1 MGEKILD
8 MKKEVLAMYDVR
20 GIQSFIFRTNK
31 VKEIRGASALVE
43 NIIQEALADAIS
55 RTSLD
60 GRAVNAVLEWEGK
73 ETLEFEDDKS
83 IDAQTLFVGGG
94 NAYVLYRTGELALEV
109 NKLMSRYVLD
119 KTYSLQLAVA
129 MVNKTDSY
137 SADYQNVQL
146 RMGEIKASMPH
157 SGCLGA
163 LPIVATDDMS
173 GFPISMESREFL
185 HNKLEQD
192 SDLSKESLL
201 KLEKYYTKYATEAG
215 TLEKKHGNLITE
227 LGKDSTIAVIH
238 IDGNN
243 MGMRIRD
250 LLEQVEG
257 YSNAVNRMRT
267 ISYNI
272 NRSFKDSFDTM
283 TKSIEAWIM
292 SDANKLLKKELEEKT
307 AKYIRKI
314 IVAGDDITF
323 VCNGKLALAAVE
335 AFVED
340 VTKKVMFG
348 DSSDPENVKKYG
360 MSVCAG
366 IAYVHSHFP
375 FSTAYQVAEECCD
388 SAKTRAKVEA
398 NMEGSRI
405 GNWVDFQICKD
416 VQNVDLE
423 KNREKDY
430 RISDDEWL
438 LRRPYYIAIDS
449 TNNEYANMN
458 SMNECYSF
466 KHFKDTYAFFTDES
480 KMPSSLAKEF
490 RNTYPLGKDAIEEL
504 VIFAKSRGK
513 LGDEPAYIK
522 LSDDECVAAWY
533 DALEMMD
540 MYIDIEKGGN

>member
-20 GIQSFIFRTNK
+20 GIQNFIFRTNK

-55 RTSLD
+55 RTRLD

-137 SADYQNVQL
+137 SKDYDNIQL

-173 GFPISMESREFL
+173 GFPISVESRGFL
-185 HNKLEQD
+185 HNKLEQN

-292 SDANKLLKKELEEKT
+292 SDANKLLKV
-307 AKYIRKI
+307 RKDLMI
-314 IVAGDDITF
+314 
-323 VCNGKLALAAVE
+323 NR
-335 AFVED
+335 
-340 VTKKVMFG
+340 
-348 DSSDPENVKKYG
+348 KKY
-360 MSVCAG
+360 
-366 IAYVHSHFP
+366 HH
-375 FSTAYQVAEECCD
+375 T
-388 SAKTRAKVEA
+388 K
-398 NMEGSRI
+398 
-405 GNWVDFQICKD
+405 
-416 VQNVDLE
+416 
-423 KNREKDY
+423 
-430 RISDDEWL
+430 
-438 LRRPYYIAIDS
+438 
-449 TNNEYANMN
+449 
-458 SMNECYSF
+458 
-466 KHFKDTYAFFTDES
+466 
-480 KMPSSLAKEF
+480 
-490 RNTYPLGKDAIEEL
+490 
-504 VIFAKSRGK
+504 
-513 LGDEPAYIK
+513 
-522 LSDDECVAAWY
+522 
-533 DALEMMD
+533 
-540 MYIDIEKGGN
+540 